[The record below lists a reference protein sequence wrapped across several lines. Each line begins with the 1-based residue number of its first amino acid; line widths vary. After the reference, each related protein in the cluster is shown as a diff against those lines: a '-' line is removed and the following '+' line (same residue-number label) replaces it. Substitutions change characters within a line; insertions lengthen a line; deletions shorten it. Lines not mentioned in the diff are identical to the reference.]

1 MGSFPSIIFIFV
13 LGLKCLLERGG
24 VMRRSNFVFTLLA
37 VLLVL
42 ALMVVQVNLSATVE
56 SSNGMTQSSTYP
68 SNVIDR
74 LPFVINETDVY
85 YLVKDLTVSGDGIT
99 ILADNVVLIGQ
110 DCTITGDGTGTGINI
125 TADNVVVT
133 NCKINNFRNG
143 VSIEQTKVSNL
154 VENNK
159 IYNNYLGILFNL
171 NPGSPTPSSNN
182 YVLGNIILYNVVG
195 VRVLFSEENYI
206 YDNYFAN
213 NDYNAADDSGFTS
226 YWNTTKTPGTN
237 IISGF
242 YLGGNYWDDYTGED
256 FDGDGLGDSD
266 LPHTSSGWIWNGGDY
281 FPLVDI
287 NPPYYNLTAINFIS
301 ANVVL
306 NVTWMDNVQVDSVI
320 LEFDGV
326 NYTDLEIVDETLDF
340 NEYYQVE
347 HKIVYSRAF
356 YNLSLGTH
364 YYRWFANDTNGFWN
378 STALLSFNV
387 TGVPQINSVET
398 SSTLEVSLN
407 ITCEG
412 VSDITE
418 VIDHVKLYYRV
429 DDVWQAMNMAY
440 DLDKDLYTV
449 LIPAYNQLANK
460 TIEFY
465 IVIKDIYG
473 NVIASEITSYTTPD
487 WIRADI
493 NRDGKVDIY
502 DIAYAAR
509 NFGKPP

>member
-1 MGSFPSIIFIFV
+1 
-13 LGLKCLLERGG
+13 
-24 VMRRSNFVFTLLA
+24 
-37 VLLVL
+37 
-42 ALMVVQVNLSATVE
+42 
-56 SSNGMTQSSTYP
+56 
-68 SNVIDR
+68 
-74 LPFVINETDVY
+74 
-85 YLVKDLTVSGDGIT
+85 
-99 ILADNVVLIGQ
+99 
-110 DCTITGDGTGTGINI
+110 
-125 TADNVVVT
+125 
-133 NCKINNFRNG
+133 
-143 VSIEQTKVSNL
+143 
-154 VENNK
+154 
-159 IYNNYLGILFNL
+159 
-171 NPGSPTPSSNN
+171 
-182 YVLGNIILYNVVG
+182 
-195 VRVLFSEENYI
+195 
-206 YDNYFAN
+206 
-213 NDYNAADDSGFTS
+213 
-226 YWNTTKTPGTN
+226 
-237 IISGF
+237 
-242 YLGGNYWDDYTGED
+242 
-256 FDGDGLGDSD
+256 
-266 LPHTSSGWIWNGGDY
+266 
-281 FPLVDI
+281 
-287 NPPYYNLTAINFIS
+287 
-301 ANVVL
+301 
-306 NVTWMDNVQVDSVI
+306 MDNVQVDSVI